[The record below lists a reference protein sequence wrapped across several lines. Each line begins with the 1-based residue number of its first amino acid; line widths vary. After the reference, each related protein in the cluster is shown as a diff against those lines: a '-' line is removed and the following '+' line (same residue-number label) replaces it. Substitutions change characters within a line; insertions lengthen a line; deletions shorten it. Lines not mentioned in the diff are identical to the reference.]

1 MVITKI
7 HTGDMTEVDNL
18 DETERNQGGFGSSG
32 K

>member
-7 HTGDMTEVDNL
+7 HTGDMIEVDNL